1 MDQRA
6 KGSQVL
12 LKARFPICVHG
23 PVWEKIITVLL
34 GLQRK
39 THERCWSIHI
49 HPDISSHEGEKNFFL
64 TSLFWVGHIKCV
76 AVLTFVDSPLAL
88 LQGSYQTWQRGHHP
102 MRENVVLY
110 DDNLEAIW
118 IRMTLMLTTFFYIFN
133 FVSALSDKTH
143 FHAWCSHCLSNSLS
157 CWHVDSS
164 SLQ

>member
-6 KGSQVL
+6 KGSKVL

-76 AVLTFVDSPLAL
+76 AVLSFVDSPLAL

-102 MRENVVLY
+102 MREMLFFMMITWKPFGSEWP
-110 DDNLEAIW
+110 LCWPPSFTFSILFQPCL
-118 IRMTLMLTTFFYIFN
+118 IKHIFTL
-133 FVSALSDKTH
+133 A
-143 FHAWCSHCLSNSLS
+143 
-157 CWHVDSS
+157 
-164 SLQ
+164 